1 MTAHYPNVFNLR
13 LSNEDLR
20 HLEEIS
26 KKLDTPRS
34 TLIRQVW
41 REWLASQAIGTM
53 PSTQLSES

>member
-1 MTAHYPNVFNLR
+1 MAVEYPNVFNLR
-13 LSNEDLR
+13 LTNEDMR

-41 REWLASQAIGTM
+41 REWLVDQSIEKPPAA
-53 PSTQLSES
+53 